1 MFLNLE
7 QCFPKTGP
15 WTIYG
20 HPESFNWSVGKKLDP
35 KYKNIS
41 QFYSEFH
48 FVGQDWFP
56 MVRSTLCG
64 TQEKKYVVNG
74 AFIEKV
80 WETQTR
86 GSTKF

>member
-20 HPESFNWSVGKKLDP
+20 QPESFNWSMGKKLDP
-35 KYKNIS
+35 KYFTILLRDSFSWSRLVSNGP
-41 QFYSEFH
+41 QH
-48 FVGQDWFP
+48 
-56 MVRSTLCG
+56 TLWYAG
-64 TQEKKYVVNG
+64 KKYVVNG